1 METHGCD
8 EKNSLL
14 TDRTFLV
21 KAPRILQ
28 AKALLAGRGA
38 VEPEDLRVLAYM
50 TTYRVPP
57 HVHQEMHE
65 IIDGA
70 SQEPRAS
77 TPRFC
82 AADPEGV
89 LRSEQGWSKI

>member
-1 METHGCD
+1 MFGTHGRLVETHGCD

-14 TDRTFLV
+14 TDRSFLV

-70 SQEPRAS
+70 QRNPSPTS
-77 TPRFC
+77 RFC
-82 AADPEGV
+82 AA
-89 LRSEQGWSKI
+89 S